1 MASVKIKF
9 RPSSVGGKEGCLYY
23 QVIHKRIVR
32 QINTDYQV
40 FASEWNSSSEEAI
53 LPFDCPE
60 RADFLQSLQAFLQRD
75 RRILNRVIA
84 FLDGKGCG
92 YTADD
97 VVAVFRSHIEE
108 GSFIHFMQGVI
119 AQLRRLGRTRTSE
132 TYTTTL
138 GSFMRFRDGNDVLL
152 DEISDEL
159 MMGYEGWLKM
169 KGVSMNTVSFYM
181 RILRAVYNRAVEK
194 GYVTQRF
201 PFRYVYTGIEKTVK
215 RAIPL
220 KAIKQIK
227 ALELSSKPSLEWARD
242 LFLFSFYTRGMSFVD
257 MAYLKKSDL
266 KNGIL
271 SYRRKKTNQRLQVRW
286 EKCMQEIVDKY
297 HTATEYLLPVITN
310 PVADK
315 RKQYGNA
322 LHLVNH
328 KLKEIAAMIK
338 LPIPLTSYVSRHAW
352 ASIARGKNIPLAVIS
367 ESMGHDSE
375 NTTQIYLA
383 SLDSSVIDKANELIL
398 REL

>member
-9 RPSSVGGKEGCLYY
+9 RPSSVADKEGCLYY
-23 QVIHKRIVR
+23 QVIHKHIIR
-32 QINTDYQV
+32 QISTDYKV

-53 LPFDCPE
+53 LPFDRPE

-84 FLDGKGCG
+84 FLDGRGCG

-119 AQLRRLGRTRTSE
+119 AQLRRLGRIRTSE

-138 GSFMRFRDGNDVLL
+138 GSFMRFRDGNDILL
-152 DEISDEL
+152 DEINDEL

-194 GYVTQRF
+194 GCVTQRF

-215 RAIPL
+215 RAISL

-315 RKQYGNA
+315 RRQYGNA

-328 KLKEIAAMIK
+328 KLKEIAVMIK
-338 LPIPLTSYVSRHAW
+338 LPVPLTSYVSRHAW